1 MSGRKLFDP
10 TTYMIPEDDAE
21 APKHVGVF
29 VIYFNIVIYIKVYLL
44 VQEINNKQYKFKVWA

>member
-44 VQEINNKQYKFKVWA
+44 VQEINNKQYKFKV